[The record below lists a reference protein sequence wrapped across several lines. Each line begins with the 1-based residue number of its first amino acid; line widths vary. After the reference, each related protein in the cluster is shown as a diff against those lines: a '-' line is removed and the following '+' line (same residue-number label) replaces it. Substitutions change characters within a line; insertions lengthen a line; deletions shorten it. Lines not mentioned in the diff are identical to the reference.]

1 MKKNIFRLF
10 VLVII
15 ATMAAS
21 AAYAHDRAQFN
32 WSYKIK
38 NGTII
43 TKVPK
48 RPQGQKDAIK
58 LTVPKIN
65 IVRVGFAGLGW
76 RGTGAV
82 NRWCQI
88 NGVEIKALCDYE
100 QQRAEAANNNILKP
114 MSMPPADT
122 YYGEYGYKDM
132 CRRNDIDL
140 IYIATDWEHHF
151 EIAKCALE
159 NGKNVAI
166 EVPSVMDLTQIWE
179 LVNLAESKRL
189 HCTLLENCCYDF
201 FELNTLNMAQKGVFG
216 EVLHVQGA
224 YLHNL
229 DENWDTYWRK
239 DKDDLLGWRLRY
251 NQNFR
256 GDIYPTHGLGPIA
269 QLLNIHRGDRMAT
282 LVAMDTKAVNGPK
295 WVEKYTGKPCTEF
308 RNGEHTTTLIRTE
321 NDKVIEIQ
329 HNTLSPQPYSR
340 MYQLTGTKGFANK
353 YPIEGYCL
361 NKEQMALTGISAPGY
376 QAGHSFLPAD
386 AMNQLVNKYRSPIV
400 ARNEEKAR
408 KVGGHGGMDYIMDV
422 RLVYCLQH
430 GLPLD
435 IDVYDLAEWCC
446 LAELGSISMDHGN
459 LPVQIPDFTRGHWRD
474 VNGFSHAF
482 ASPAEEDQVDEASA
496 EFTKQ
501 LKAKGAEEWKK
512 RDSGK

>member
-10 VLVII
+10 VLVLI

-65 IVRVGFAGLGW
+65 VVRVGFAGLGW

-88 NGVEIKALCDYE
+88 NGIEIKALCDYE
-100 QQRAEAANNNILKP
+100 QQRADAANNNILKP

-122 YYGEYGYKDM
+122 YSGEYGYKDM

-201 FELNTLNMAQKGVFG
+201 FELNTLNMAQKGLFG

-361 NKEQMALTGISAPGY
+361 NKEQMAKTGISAPGY

-400 ARNEEKAR
+400 TRNEEKAR

-474 VNGFSHAF
+474 VKGFSHAF
-482 ASPAEEDQVDEASA
+482 ASPAEEDQVDAASA

-512 RDSGK
+512 RESSK

>member
-10 VLVII
+10 VLVMI

-58 LTVPKIN
+58 LTVPKIKV
-65 IVRVGFAGLGW
+65 VRVGFAGLGW

-88 NGVEIKALCDYE
+88 NGIEIKALCDYE
-100 QQRAEAANNNILKP
+100 QQRADAANNNILKP

-166 EVPSVMDLTQIWE
+166 EVPSLMDLTQIWE
-179 LVNLAESKRL
+179 LINLAESKRL

-361 NKEQMALTGISAPGY
+361 NKEQMTMTGVSAPGY
-376 QAGHSFLPAD
+376 HAGHEFLPTD
-386 AMNQLVNKYRSPIV
+386 AKNQLVNKYRSPIV
-400 ARNEEKAR
+400 ARNEERAR

-435 IDVYDLAEWCC
+435 IDVYDMAEWSS

-459 LPVQIPDFTRGHWRD
+459 MPVQIPDFTRGHWNE
-474 VNGFSHAF
+474 VKGFSHAF
-482 ASPAEEDQVDEASA
+482 APQAEEEQVDKASE
-496 EFTKQ
+496 EFTRQ
-501 LKAKGAEEWKK
+501 LKAKGAEAWKK
-512 RDSGK
+512 LENK

>member
-1 MKKNIFRLF
+1 MKKNFFRF
-10 VLVII
+10 MVIALVSL
-15 ATMAAS
+15 MAVS
-21 AAYAHDRAQFN
+21 AANAHDRAEFN
-32 WSYKIK
+32 WPYKIK

-48 RPQGQKDAIK
+48 RQQGQKDAIK
-58 LTVPKIN
+58 LTVPKIST
-65 IVRVGFAGLGW
+65 VRVGFAGLGW
-76 RGTGAV
+76 RGNGAV
-82 NRWCQI
+82 TRWCQI
-88 NGVEIKALCDYE
+88 NGIEIKALCDYE
-100 QQRAEAANNNILKP
+100 QQRADAANTNILKA

-122 YYGEYGYKDM
+122 YSGEYGYKDM
-132 CRRNDIDL
+132 CRRPDIDL
-140 IYIATDWEHHF
+140 IYICTDWEHHF

-166 EVPSVMDLTQIWE
+166 EVPSAMDLTQIWE
-179 LVNLAESKRL
+179 LINLAETKRL

-201 FELNTLNMAQKGVFG
+201 FELNTLNMAQQGLFG

-251 NQNFR
+251 NQKFR

-282 LVAMDTKAVNGPK
+282 LVAMDTKPVNGPK
-295 WVEKYTGKPCTEF
+295 WVEKYTGKPCESF
-308 RNGEHTTTLIRTE
+308 RNGEHTTTLIRTAG
-321 NDKVIEIQ
+321 DKVIEIQ

-340 MYQLTGTKGFANK
+340 MYQLTGSSGFANK

-361 NKEQMALTGISAPGY
+361 NKEKMALTGIKADGY
-376 QAGHSFLPAD
+376 QAGHSFLPSD
-386 AMNQLVNKYRSPIV
+386 AATQLVNKYRSPIV
-400 ARNEEKAR
+400 SRHEEKAR
-408 KVGGHGGMDYIMDV
+408 KVGGHGGMDYIMDA

-446 LAELGSISMDHGN
+446 LAELGSLSMDHGN
-459 LPVQIPDFTRGHWRD
+459 MPVQIPDFTRGHWNE
-474 VNGFSHAF
+474 VKGFSHAF
-482 ASPAEEDQVDEASA
+482 APQAEEEQVDKASE
-496 EFTKQ
+496 EFTRQ
-501 LKAKGAEEWKK
+501 LKAKGAEAWKK
-512 RDSGK
+512 LENK